1 MHVHEKGEK
10 MYTLKD
16 IFNTNFRIVSY
27 QGIDLHGRD
36 LTM

>member
-10 MYTLKD
+10 MYTFKN

-27 QGIDLHGRD
+27 QGIDLDGRD
-36 LTM
+36 LKM